1 MLLKKFM
8 ELSIHSR
15 RYRLIGI
22 NNNPPKQYDNYT
34 AEFEK
39 IKNYD
44 DGRPSVYQFVNIRYP
59 EAVIAGQPAPPL
71 LRRELPPL
79 IKVSM
84 VGVYNFVLINPGG
97 GRRQTKTILKG
108 IKRRNRSTLKQGG

>member
-1 MLLKKFM
+1 MAEPMNINYEPLLPG
-8 ELSIHSR
+8 R

-22 NNNPPKQYDNYT
+22 NNNPPKQYDNYN

-59 EAVIAGQPAPPL
+59 EEAVIAGQPAPPL
-71 LRRELPPL
+71 LRRELPPR
-79 IKVSM
+79 IKVSR
-84 VGVYNFVLINPGG
+84 VRGDSSPLSNPLF
-97 GRRQTKTILKG
+97 KHP
-108 IKRRNRSTLKQGG
+108 